1 MDLGLKGKAAFVA
14 GGSMG
19 LGRAVALEL
28 AREGAKVAIG
38 ALDDPN
44 LNEAANLIRRET
56 GSEVLA
62 IPVDV
67 SDAPQARAVV
77 RTAIDRFGT
86 LDILV
91 NNAGGPPSVDFVDI
105 DETLWEKG
113 FRLNLLSTIMMTR
126 EAVPV
131 MKAKGW
137 GRIINMTSISVKQP
151 IDGLIISNTI
161 RSGVIGLAKTLS
173 NELAPFNVTVNNV
186 CPGFTMTDRVRNLS
200 KAMAEKEGTTPEAI
214 IGRWEASI
222 PMKRLGTPGGIRRA
236 RGLPGLGTK
245 RLHHRRCHPDR
256 RRLVQRGDVKQRG
269 HAGAIDLLDVHSGPH
284 PDFSAPRGY
293 RV

>member
-1 MDLGLKGKAAFVA
+1 MDLGLKGKAALIA

-38 ALDDPN
+38 ALDDPH
-44 LNEAANLIRRET
+44 LGEAAEMIRRET
-56 GSEVLA
+56 GGEVLA

-67 SDAPQARAVV
+67 SDAQQAKAVV
-77 RTAIDRFGT
+77 RRAIGHFGT

-91 NNAGGPPSVDFVDI
+91 NNAGGPPSADFVDI

-113 FRLNLLSTIMMTR
+113 FRLNLLSTILMTR

-173 NELAPFNVTVNNV
+173 TELAPFNVTVNNV

-222 PMKRLGTPGGIRRA
+222 PMKRLGTPEEFAALVAFLASERSGYITGAAIQIDGGWYK
-236 RGLPGLGTK
+236 G
-245 RLHHRRCHPDR
+245 
-256 RRLVQRGDVKQRG
+256 VM
-269 HAGAIDLLDVHSGPH
+269 
-284 PDFSAPRGY
+284 
-293 RV
+293 